1 MTLSNA
7 LFGPKVARLPSHGVL
22 LVSTDLQG
30 NWRDYCAMKG
40 HYAAEE
46 AAGRAPVMLFC
57 GDMVH
62 GPSPDL
68 NKPGAWPDYLGTA
81 YVDESAAI
89 LRDFIVYARE
99 ARVSS
104 LLGNH
109 EHAHVGGPVVSKFYR
124 DEAAVLSAALGA
136 DGDEIV
142 AFMATW
148 PILAVADCGLA
159 FVHGSPAA
167 TMPSLTDWETVHYG
181 GYEGLMPIDML
192 RTGAPF
198 ATVLWAR
205 SATDRE
211 ARAFLEVALP
221 ALDGRGVVVFG
232 HDVVRSGYA
241 KVGDSQ
247 LCVSTSYGLHDRDKI
262 YLRVDLS
269 ATYRSVADLRD
280 GVELLPLY
288 STSDAAG

>member
-1 MTLSNA
+1 MTPSSD
-7 LFGPKVARLPSHGVL
+7 LFGSRVIHLPTRGVL

-30 NWRDYCAMKG
+30 NWADYCAMKQ

-46 AAGRAPVMLFC
+46 AAGHEPVMLFC

-68 NKPGAWPDYLGTA
+68 NAPGAWPDYLGTA
-81 YVDESAAI
+81 YIDESAAI

-99 ARVSS
+99 ARAFS

-124 DEAAVLSAALGA
+124 DEAVVLSAALGA
-136 DGDEIV
+136 DGEEIV

-148 PILAVADCGLA
+148 PILAVARCGLA

-167 TMPSLTDWETVHYG
+167 TMPSLADWETVEYG

-198 ATVLWAR
+198 GTVLWAR

-211 ARAFLEVALP
+211 ARAFLTVALP
-221 ALDGRGVVVFG
+221 ELDGQGVVVFG

-247 LCVSTSYGLHDRDKI
+247 LCVSTSYGLHDQDKT

-269 ATYRSVADLRD
+269 ATYRSVADLRH